1 METVLR
7 IESLLKPFTKQF
19 VSSLT
24 EIKAK
29 VYKTNQSRIY
39 ATIFYTGIIFV
50 YVAYYG
56 ARDQVDFT
64 AFYRAAN
71 LFTQGSNPYDRD
83 YSFYFL
89 NAPSALLILSPLTLF
104 NLQLA
109 SIVYRC
115 ISLILLI
122 YLCRRINRDTKL
134 DYLKIFSILI
144 LSTPVRATFG
154 SGLAGV
160 IVAISIWHFA
170 MLILK
175 DNVKYSS
182 FTNGFFA
189 LGVLSFK
196 PYLFIGIFILYL
208 ALRRYKDLLVVTSF
222 FLIIN
227 LTLSIN
233 QPLLVYWFENLFVRS
248 DGLLSEDGASS
259 IVSITTR
266 IAAYFAIGQVLAW
279 PIYMLVNLSIVYLI
293 FKTPNT
299 MLKVCFS
306 LTLSITAQ
314 LYINHR
320 DYVVLP
326 LIIFI
331 LLNHGFKI
339 KHYEV
344 MLYFSRCGLLL
355 TSAVFQLLASV
366 LEPKSRVKFKILLF
380 CCIPSFVS
388 GFFWNRNLEISFLI
402 YDISMQMTTFIIIL
416 NLIQIRKKLLLL

>member
-1 METVLR
+1 
-7 IESLLKPFTKQF
+7 LKPVTKQF

-29 VYKTNQSRIY
+29 VYNANQSRIY
-39 ATIFYTGIIFV
+39 ATIFYTGIIVV

-64 AFYRAAN
+64 AFYRAAS

-83 YSFYFL
+83 YIFYFL
-89 NAPSALLILSPLTLF
+89 NAPSALLILSPLALF

-115 ISLILLI
+115 IMLILLV

-134 DYLKIFSILI
+134 NYLKIFSILV
-144 LSTPVRATFG
+144 LSTPIRATFG

-175 DNVKYSS
+175 DNVEYSS
-182 FTNGFFA
+182 FANGFFA

-227 LTLSIN
+227 LMLSID
-233 QPLLVYWFENLFVRS
+233 QPLLVYWFENLFARS
-248 DGLLSEDGASS
+248 NGLLSEDGASS
-259 IVSITTR
+259 IVSIITR
-266 IAAYFAIGQVLAW
+266 IAANFAIGQVFAW
-279 PIYMLVNLSIVYLI
+279 FIYMLVNLSIVYLI

-306 LTLSITAQ
+306 LTLSISAQ

-366 LEPKSRVKFKILLF
+366 FEPKSRVKAKILLF
-380 CCIPSFVS
+380 CCVPSFVS
-388 GFFWNRNLEISFLI
+388 AFFWSRNLGISFLI
-402 YDISMQMTTFIIIL
+402 YDISMQITTFIILL
-416 NLIQIRKKLLLL
+416 NLIQIRKKLFLL